1 MSTFVVDTHA
11 LVWYLDGDVRLSKA
25 AESHLDDPAA
35 SLVIPTIVLA
45 EVRHLFGKRRIPISF
60 EDVVDAIE
68 GDPRCVVYP
77 FDFVCVQALDDRL
90 DLHDGIIAAT
100 AVVFRDSVDSSTA
113 LVTRD
118 SAMRAAGIVAT
129 IW

>member
-11 LVWYLDGDVRLSKA
+11 LVWYVDDDDRLSNA
-25 AESHLDDPAA
+25 AEASLEDPTA

-45 EVRHLFGKRRIPISF
+45 EVRYLFGKRRIPISF

-68 GDPRCVVYP
+68 DDPRCVVYP
-77 FDFVCVQALDDRL
+77 FDFACVQALDERL
-90 DLHDGIIAAT
+90 DLHDAIITAT
-100 AVVFRDSVDSSTA
+100 AVVFRDSVDPSTA

-118 SAMRAAGIVAT
+118 EMVRAAGIVQT

>member
-11 LVWYLDGDVRLSKA
+11 LVWYIDGDERLSAA
-25 AESHLDDPAA
+25 AEASLDDPAG

-45 EVRHLFGKRRIPISF
+45 EVRYLFAKRRIPISF
-60 EDVVDAIE
+60 EDVLGAIE
-68 GDPRCVVYP
+68 ADPRCVVYP
-77 FDFVCVQALDDRL
+77 FDFACVEALDERL
-90 DLHDGIIAAT
+90 DLHDAIITAT
-100 AVVFRDSVDSSTA
+100 ALVFRDSIDPSTA

-118 SAMRAAGIVAT
+118 QRVRAAGIVET